1 MNFCRFIYNVFC
13 GTNTTQLRI
22 NELREN
28 LKLMNDSTV
37 DRYLNRVQYKY
48 NTLKFKKFSFKFLRF
63 LQVMGGFAIT
73 TMTTYN
79 NPYFKEN
86 SDKVNIVVWYVSI
99 SNNIFNMLIE
109 KLNAYDLKTMEVTVD
124 LLINEGELFKDNR
137 KDYKYY
143 QDNENEKK
151 LFLKKCS
158 EDIQSKDPYI
168 YLSDNIY
175 PRHNNIQIYNGR
187 EKRLERVWAFPVPT
201 PENNNIENLENLEGT
216 EVQEDSQNEIQNEIQ
231 GLNQPNSTIDV

>member
-1 MNFCRFIYNVFC
+1 MNFCKFIYNVFC

-28 LKLMNDSTV
+28 LQIMNDSTV

-99 SNNIFNMLIE
+99 SNN
-109 KLNAYDLKTMEVTVD
+109 
-124 LLINEGELFKDNR
+124 LLR
-137 KDYKYY
+137 KAR
-143 QDNENEKK
+143 
-151 LFLKKCS
+151 LHLS
-158 EDIQSKDPYI
+158 QS
-168 YLSDNIY
+168 LVA
-175 PRHNNIQIYNGR
+175 G
-187 EKRLERVWAFPVPT
+187 
-201 PENNNIENLENLEGT
+201 
-216 EVQEDSQNEIQNEIQ
+216 Q
-231 GLNQPNSTIDV
+231 GQ